1 MGAFN
6 REESKPG
13 NRALKW
19 GFIIFVMWYID
30 TCRKVILIDQG
41 YVSRRGLKGSNGSV
55 MIEEGK
61 GGGCIELRERP
72 FKDLDHSN
80 IVPSPIASGR
90 ERVLY

>member
-1 MGAFN
+1 MGLYYF
-6 REESKPG
+6 RY
-13 NRALKW
+13 
-19 GFIIFVMWYID
+19 VVY
-30 TCRKVILIDQG
+30 CRKVILTDQG
-41 YVSRRGLKGSNGSV
+41 YMSRRGLKGSNGSV

-80 IVPSPIASGR
+80 IVPSPIASGTER